1 LLGISVVVSTYS
13 EKKLESVIECLD
25 SLIRQTFQP
34 AEIILALDKNEALI
48 EFYKA
53 RMPLGVKLVVSDGFG
68 LSRARN
74 AGVKNAC
81 GDVIAFIDDDAV
93 ADKRWLENLVNNY
106 GDPRVSGVGGLI
118 WPRWEG
124 KRPSWFPEELYWVVG
139 CSYKGLPEKKS
150 TVRNLIG
157 CNMSFRKSV
166 FEKVGYFHEGMGRVG
181 SKLTGHEDTEFAI
194 RLSRTVPDCAVIYDP
209 DAIVYHRVAP
219 SRANMKYLAKRS
231 FAEGY
236 SKAIFSNKEVA
247 PSGTMKVEKS
257 YLKQLFSK
265 SIPQR
270 LIRAHR
276 LENISQAVTLLFSTW
291 LVSIGYFSGCKLA
304 STYVPVTK
312 SADHPRSHDHS
323 HNRSNHEN
331 RREHSG

>member
-25 SLIRQTFQP
+25 SLMRQTFQP

-53 RMPLGVKLVVSDGFG
+53 RIPLGVKLVVSDGFG

-74 AGVKNAC
+74 AGINNAC

-106 GDPRVSGVGGLI
+106 DDPHVSGVGGLI

-124 KRPSWFPEELYWVVG
+124 KQPSWFPEELYWVVG

-181 SKLTGHEDTEFAI
+181 SKLTGHEDTEFSVRAARKI
-194 RLSRTVPDCAVIYDP
+194 AEIKIVYDPSAKVYHKVPQSRTDLGYVVRRCY
-209 DAIVYHRVAP
+209 
-219 SRANMKYLAKRS
+219 
-231 FAEGY
+231 AEGF
-236 SKAIFSNKEVA
+236 SKAVFLNQEANAREV
-247 PSGTMKVEKS
+247 MNVERNH
-257 YLKQLFSK
+257 LRNLFSS
-265 SIPQR
+265 SIAER
-270 LIRAHR
+270 L
-276 LENISQAVTLLFSTW
+276 
-291 LVSIGYFSGCKLA
+291 C
-304 STYVPVTK
+304 
-312 SADHPRSHDHS
+312 RSH
-323 HNRSNHEN
+323 E
-331 RREHSG
+331 SGKIAQISVLLLSTSVVLLGYVVGKSSRVLLQPL